1 MISNFKQ
8 FSKCAV
14 FLFRSAKLMDHIEN
28 ETYVSLSI
36 AYLHWNIFS
45 FLAVANAFRRKIKIS
60 SMNVC
65 MLNVNLDYNHVWL
78 TKLYT
83 KCLTDALRF
92 TYNVNK
98 HIYIR
103 YIRNI
108 ILKKKMRKINYDEHI
123 L

>member
-36 AYLHWNIFS
+36 AYLHWNNFS

-65 MLNVNLDYNHVWL
+65 MLNVNLDYNTMYGL
-78 TKLYT
+78 LSYT
-83 KCLTDALRF
+83 Q
-92 TYNVNK
+92 NV
-98 HIYIR
+98 
-103 YIRNI
+103 
-108 ILKKKMRKINYDEHI
+108 
-123 L
+123 